1 MFSIAQSGALLA
13 KKKIKYQ
20 PMCTEALADE
30 ALAEIRNPSSP
41 EDPKL
46 VAGVFVQLMPSF
58 STCCVAERALFD
70 VLTKTLRAPGA
81 VGCSMGY
88 FRYDTYRKL
97 HADLSPDIT
106 QCLGHVLRS
115 LGGFSNRIL

>member
-58 STCCVAERALFD
+58 LTCCVAERALFD
-70 VLTKTLRAPGA
+70 VLTKTPRAPGA

-88 FRYDTYRKL
+88 FGYYT
-97 HADLSPDIT
+97 
-106 QCLGHVLRS
+106 
-115 LGGFSNRIL
+115 